1 MYVYFTVDT
10 ESSMAGAWRHPE
22 RRPLEAAKHVFCRID
37 NQDFGVPLLTRIMS
51 EFGCRATYFV
61 ETLATSCLGDADTR
75 SVFEFLL
82 RAGQDIQLHI
92 HPVFRLYS
100 ELQGSRRPDAPT
112 RIPAGAD
119 LIGHLPQDRQM
130 ELLAESIGYFERFA
144 GRRPTAFRAGCFAG
158 SRSMLQCLHELGIVV
173 DSSFNPCYQP
183 GISFPQDRLEPN
195 RVQKIEG
202 VWEFPVTVARTR
214 LPEGLNGFRFADC
227 TSLSF
232 PEIRFMLETAEV
244 AGQEHFVIVFHSF
257 SAVKAKDETYAEM
270 RPNRIV
276 IRRLEKMF
284 RYLAENRKRFEI
296 TTMGEAAGRSQAL
309 EQRAPVS
316 VIANLGL
323 AGAITRKAVQF
334 VNCAYWV

>member
-1 MYVYFTVDT
+1 
-10 ESSMAGAWRHPE
+10 
-22 RRPLEAAKHVFCRID
+22 
-37 NQDFGVPLLTRIMS
+37 
-51 EFGCRATYFV
+51 
-61 ETLATSCLGDADTR
+61 
-75 SVFEFLL
+75 
-82 RAGQDIQLHI
+82 
-92 HPVFRLYS
+92 
-100 ELQGSRRPDAPT
+100 
-112 RIPAGAD
+112 
-119 LIGHLPQDRQM
+119 
-130 ELLAESIGYFERFA
+130 
-144 GRRPTAFRAGCFAG
+144 
-158 SRSMLQCLHELGIVV
+158 
-173 DSSFNPCYQP
+173 
-183 GISFPQDRLEPN
+183 
-195 RVQKIEG
+195 
-202 VWEFPVTVARTR
+202 
-214 LPEGLNGFRFADC
+214 
-227 TSLSF
+227 
-232 PEIRFMLETAEV
+232 MLETAEV